1 MGEKEET
8 EAKGGE
14 KGGEGKKILPIWHEV
29 ATFLIKLP
37 RLCLWLNINIKFS
50 SVQFSHSVMSNS
62 LQLMSI
68 ESVMPSSHI
77 ILCCPLLLLHP
88 IPLSIRVFSNESTL
102 RMRWPKY

>member
-50 SVQFSHSVMSNS
+50 SVQFSPSVVSDS
-62 LQLMSI
+62 LQPH
-68 ESVMPSSHI
+68 E
-77 ILCCPLLLLHP
+77 
-88 IPLSIRVFSNESTL
+88 
-102 RMRWPKY
+102 